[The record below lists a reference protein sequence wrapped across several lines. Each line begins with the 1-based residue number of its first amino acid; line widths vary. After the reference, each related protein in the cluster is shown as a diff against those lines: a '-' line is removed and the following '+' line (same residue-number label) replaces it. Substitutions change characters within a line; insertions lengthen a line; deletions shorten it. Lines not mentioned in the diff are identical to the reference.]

1 MNILEE
7 IVGHKKDEVKKL
19 KKKYSLLSFE
29 EMEFFEKPA
38 LKLKNFIPSDSLG
51 IIAEIKKA
59 SPSKG
64 IIRGEFNHLKIAET
78 YFSENVSAISVLTD
92 ENFFKGNINF
102 LKDIAVI
109 KQRPLL
115 RKDFIIDEHQ
125 VYESK
130 GAGADIILLI
140 SEILSKQQIQEFT
153 CAAKELG
160 MDVLLELHSKEQLS
174 KIDFELN
181 TIIGINNRNLEDFS
195 VNLETTKQISSEIPS
210 EVLIISESGIHNK
223 ENINFLRKTKIN
235 AILVGEHLMSSEN
248 ISESLKQL
256 KEWCLVES

>member
-102 LKDIAVI
+102 LKDIAAI

-140 SEILSKQQIQEFT
+140 SEVLSKLQIQELT

-195 VNLETTKQISSEIPS
+195 VNLETTKQISSEIPG

>member
-7 IVGHKKDEVKKL
+7 IIEYKKDEVKKL
-19 KKKYSLLSFE
+19 RRKYSLLSFG

-78 YFSENVSAISVLTD
+78 YFSENVSAVSVLTD

-102 LKDIAVI
+102 LKDIAAI

-195 VNLETTKQISSEIPS
+195 VNLETTKQISSEIPG

>member
-195 VNLETTKQISSEIPS
+195 VNLETTKQISSEIPG

>member
-7 IVGHKKDEVKKL
+7 IIEYKKDEVKKL

-78 YFSENVSAISVLTD
+78 YFRENVSAISVLTD

-195 VNLETTKQISSEIPS
+195 VNLETTKQISSEIPG
-210 EVLIISESGIHNK
+210 EVLR
-223 ENINFLRKTKIN
+223 L
-235 AILVGEHLMSSEN
+235 
-248 ISESLKQL
+248 
-256 KEWCLVES
+256 

>member
-195 VNLETTKQISSEIPS
+195 VSLETTKQISSEIPS

>member
-7 IVGHKKDEVKKL
+7 IIEYKKDEVKKL

-195 VNLETTKQISSEIPS
+195 VSLETTKQISSEIPG

>member
-78 YFSENVSAISVLTD
+78 YFSENVSAVSVLTD

-195 VNLETTKQISSEIPS
+195 VNLETTKQISSEIPG

>member
-7 IVGHKKDEVKKL
+7 IIEYKKDEVKKL

-195 VNLETTKQISSEIPS
+195 VNLETTKQISSEIPG

>member
-7 IVGHKKDEVKKL
+7 IIEYKKDEVKKL

-78 YFSENVSAISVLTD
+78 YFRENVSAISVLTD